1 MFANSLNWEHHKGII
16 WDLQMAHSERLY
28 ADNPEYYIEAVG
40 NHMHSETEWSELEN
54 EEEEESREDSELSA
68 RPTKSF
74 SASVAPTVCFRYM
87 SHLHGVAASEL
98 TSGLYILFHAL
109 LFYE

>member
-1 MFANSLNWEHHKGII
+1 VFASSLNWEHHKGIV
-16 WDLQMAHSERLY
+16 WDLQLAHSERLY
-28 ADNPEYYIEAVG
+28 ADNPVSYIEAVG
-40 NHMHSETEWSELEN
+40 NHLHSETEWSEFET
-54 EEEEESREDSELSA
+54 EEEEEPREDSEFVLCA
-68 RPTKSF
+68 PKNF
-74 SASVAPTVCFRYM
+74 STSIAPTVCFRYM